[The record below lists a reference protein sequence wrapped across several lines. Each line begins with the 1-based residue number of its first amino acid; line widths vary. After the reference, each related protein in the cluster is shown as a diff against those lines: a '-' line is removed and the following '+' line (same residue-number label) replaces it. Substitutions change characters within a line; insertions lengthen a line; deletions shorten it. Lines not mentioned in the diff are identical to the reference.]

1 MSGGTTVPD
10 GPVLLLLLLLPLRGD
25 ASSALDASAVL
36 DAASAAAVELESPAD
51 LSAVLDSA
59 APPVDDDDAGA
70 LGSVHRPN
78 QNRSVADSVQCSSGC
93 PLGDASMHLPRLAQ

>member
-1 MSGGTTVPD
+1 MSGGTIVPD
-10 GPVLLLLLLLPLRGD
+10 GPVLLLLLLRDDP
-25 ASSALDASAVL
+25 SSALDASAVL
-36 DAASAAAVELESPAD
+36 DAASAAAVELDSPAD
-51 LSAVLDSA
+51 WSAVLDSA

-93 PLGDASMHLPRLAQ
+93 PLGEASMHLPRLAQ